1 MAQQLNK
8 LDLSEDVVRAVR
20 EKVASGA
27 YRSESDVVVAGLRA
41 LQDRE
46 DETERWLHET
56 VGPTYDAH
64 RREPEAAEPIGSVMA
79 RLRARMDRVVD
90 EN

>member
-46 DETERWLHET
+46 DET
-56 VGPTYDAH
+56 D
-64 RREPEAAEPIGSVMA
+64 RRPD
-79 RLRARMDRVVD
+79 L
-90 EN
+90 